1 MSALVCVDGMFSRL
15 SEEYLVLLPETIP
28 FLAELMEDDNL
39 EVEALVKRLVKRI
52 EDLSGERLGQYL

>member
-1 MSALVCVDGMFSRL
+1 MFSRL

-52 EDLSGERLGQYL
+52 EDLSGERLDQYL